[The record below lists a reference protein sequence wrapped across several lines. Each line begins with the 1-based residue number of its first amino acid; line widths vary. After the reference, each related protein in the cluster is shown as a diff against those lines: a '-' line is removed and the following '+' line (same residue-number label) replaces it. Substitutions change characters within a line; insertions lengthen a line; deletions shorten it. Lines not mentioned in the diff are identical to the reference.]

1 MANRG
6 RHRKKIK
13 IRIPINIP
21 ISLQHLSKPILTRMM
36 ECQIEQ
42 GNKAD
47 LTVFLHNI
55 LATKCAGGFDW
66 GKTIEG
72 YAIWYSRLLDRLS
85 I

>member
-21 ISLQHLSKPILTRMM
+21 IGLQYLSKPILTRMM
-36 ECQIEQ
+36 EYQIEQ

-47 LTVFLHNI
+47 FNCI
-55 LATKCAGGFDW
+55 F
-66 GKTIEG
+66 I
-72 YAIWYSRLLDRLS
+72 
-85 I
+85 